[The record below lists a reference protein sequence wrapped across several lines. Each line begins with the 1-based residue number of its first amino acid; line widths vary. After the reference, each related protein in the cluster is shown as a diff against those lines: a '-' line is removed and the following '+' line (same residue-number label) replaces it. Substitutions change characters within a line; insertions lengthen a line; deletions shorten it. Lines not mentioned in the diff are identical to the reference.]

1 MCSTSNTFAARRL
14 RAAGAYPPLT
24 RLEVRETRLKH
35 RHTHVVTSGASSA
48 PVSLHVRLLSVL
60 KICGRH
66 KTLTLS
72 RADVEPLK
80 KKKSLFSTVTCQ
92 NIDHVLCGDAALTA
106 QWEVIRGSERCSEPT
121 FCFSLCNDA
130 ASWWNAGRT
139 LVRLK
144 ACFHHEPWGQVACVG
159 SQYEKEPEV
168 MKYNKSVYYLV

>member
-1 MCSTSNTFAARRL
+1 MRWQPNLSSQDGMCSTSNTFAARRL

-80 KKKSLFSTVTCQ
+80 KKKKIIVFDSDV
-92 NIDHVLCGDAALTA
+92 
-106 QWEVIRGSERCSEPT
+106 SEYRSCPV
-121 FCFSLCNDA
+121 
-130 ASWWNAGRT
+130 W
-139 LVRLK
+139 
-144 ACFHHEPWGQVACVG
+144 
-159 SQYEKEPEV
+159 
-168 MKYNKSVYYLV
+168 